1 MVVGEL
7 MVDKSNLSLW
17 KNKTALVFALEQIP
31 FFDDLSDDEMTTL
44 MNYMSLYELNA
55 GETLFKE
62 GEIGQYVSFVV
73 EGKMDVLK
81 KSITGTEISIAT
93 ISHGYAIGEMALID
107 QAPRSATI
115 KAQTTATLAVL
126 PQSAFK
132 IILKKQ
138 QDIGIKIL
146 TGFARFQTENL
157 RKTSNQLNAYTHLLS
172 TVCNH
177 TKGAKLPKK
186 ISKTLDKAEAK
197 LLKSHQSMSTLSNS
211 KVFLKKV
218 KETLTTEII

>member
-1 MVVGEL
+1 M

-31 FFDDLSDDEMTTL
+31 FFDDLSEDELTTL
-44 MNYMSLYELNA
+44 MNYMSLYELDA
-55 GETLFKE
+55 GEILFKE
-62 GEIGQYVSFVV
+62 GEIGQYVGFVV

-81 KSITGTEISIAT
+81 KSITGSEISIAT

-115 KAQTTATLAVL
+115 RAKTKATLAVL

-132 IILKKQ
+132 IILKNQ

-157 RKTSNQLNAYTHLLS
+157 RKTSDQLNAYTHLLS
-172 TVCNH
+172 TICKHKDASV
-177 TKGAKLPKK
+177 PKK
-186 ISKTLDKAEAK
+186 LLKSLDKDEKK
-197 LLKSHQSMSTLSNS
+197 LLKSHQSLTTLSNS

-218 KETLTTEII
+218 KEILNTEII

>member
-1 MVVGEL
+1 

-31 FFDDLSDDEMTTL
+31 FFDDLSEDEMATL
-44 MNYMSLYELNA
+44 MNYMSLYELDA
-55 GETLFKE
+55 GEILFKE

-81 KSITGTEISIAT
+81 KSITGSEISIAT

-107 QAPRSATI
+107 QSPRSATI
-115 KAQTTATLAVL
+115 RAKTQATLAVL

-132 IILKKQ
+132 IILENQ
-138 QDIGIKIL
+138 PSIGIKIL

-157 RKTSNQLNAYTHLLS
+157 RKTSDQLNAYTHLLS

-177 TKGAKLPKK
+177 KGSVKLPKK
-186 ISKTLDKAEAK
+186 LGKLLDKDEKK
-197 LLKSHQSMSTLSNS
+197 LLKSHQSVSTLSNS

-218 KETLTTEII
+218 KDILNTEII

>member
-1 MVVGEL
+1 

-31 FFDDLSDDEMTTL
+31 FFDDLSEDEMTTL
-44 MNYMSLYELNA
+44 MNYMSLYELDA
-55 GETLFKE
+55 GEILFKE

-81 KSITGTEISIAT
+81 KSITGSEISIAT
-93 ISHGYAIGEMALID
+93 ISHGYALGEMALID
-107 QAPRSATI
+107 QSPRSATI
-115 KAQTTATLAVL
+115 RAQTKATLAVL

-132 IILKKQ
+132 IILKNQ
-138 QDIGIKIL
+138 PAIGIKIL

-157 RKTSNQLNAYTHLLS
+157 RKTSDQLNAYTHLLS
-172 TVCNH
+172 TICNH
-177 TKGAKLPKK
+177 KGSEKIPKK
-186 ISKTLDKAEAK
+186 LLKTLDKDEKK
-197 LLKSHQSMSTLSNS
+197 LLKSHQSVSTLSNS

-218 KETLTTEII
+218 KDILNTEII

>member
-1 MVVGEL
+1 

-31 FFDDLSDDEMTTL
+31 FFDDLSSDEMTIL
-44 MNYMSLYELNA
+44 MNYMSLYELEV

-81 KSITGTEISIAT
+81 KSITGSEISIAT

-107 QAPRSATI
+107 QSPRSATI
-115 KAQTTATLAVL
+115 RAQTQATLAVL

-132 IILKKQ
+132 IILENQ
-138 QDIGIKIL
+138 PSIGIKIL

-157 RKTSNQLNAYTHLLS
+157 RKTSDQLNAYTHLLS

-177 TKGAKLPKK
+177 KGSAKLPKK
-186 ISKTLDKAEAK
+186 LGKLLDKDEKK
-197 LLKSHQSMSTLSNS
+197 LLKSHQSVSTLSNS

-218 KETLTTEII
+218 KDILNTEII

>member
-1 MVVGEL
+1 

-31 FFDDLSDDEMTTL
+31 FFDDLSEDELTTL
-44 MNYMSLYELNA
+44 MNYMSLYELDA
-55 GETLFKE
+55 GEILFKE
-62 GEIGQYVSFVV
+62 GEIGQYVGFVV

-81 KSITGTEISIAT
+81 KSITGSEISIAT

-115 KAQTTATLAVL
+115 RAKTKATLAVL

-132 IILKKQ
+132 IILKNQ

-157 RKTSNQLNAYTHLLS
+157 RKTSDQLNAYTHLLS
-172 TVCNH
+172 TICKHKDASV
-177 TKGAKLPKK
+177 PKK
-186 ISKTLDKAEAK
+186 LLKSLDKDEKK
-197 LLKSHQSMSTLSNS
+197 LLKSHQSLTTLSNS

-218 KETLTTEII
+218 KEILNTEII